1 MKRTL
6 LFWGLALVLGSSES
20 LVFSQNLQPMPI
32 QSGFNA
38 DVVANGVGP
47 SASSTTADVD
57 GVNYNFVARDFQLT
71 STSAALTYGLPANGL
86 ITSLVAAPAGLTYQ
100 LASYSSPNSLRLQ
113 NANDAGTLV
122 FTSPLAAVNLYML
135 ATSGSGASTVSVTV
149 NFSDNTSQTFTN
161 LALADWYGGTNF
173 AITGLGRINRT
184 NNVLE
189 TGSGTNPRLY
199 QIPMALATGNQ
210 SKLIQSVTVTKTGTG
225 GIPNIMAFSANAF
238 TPCDGPTNITYVSA
252 NDGGTLSWTA
262 PANAPSSGYEY
273 YYSTSATPPNDTT
286 IPSGSVA
293 AGVTSVTLT
302 GLPIGTTY
310 YFWVRSNCGTE
321 QGFWQFTSF
330 TTGQLSVTYTNG
342 DINTEFSTTPTVTS
356 TNACPG
362 SLTINVPAGYY
373 IAAIDVS
380 YTMTTASNGWMS
392 EQRSLLVCTTN
403 ATTEAAISSGV
414 GGTTG
419 TYSYSRTG
427 LNLANNLTGAVNFE
441 LRAWRTFG
449 GSGCDANYNKVDNN
463 SWKITVTLTQT
474 LSNIENEQ
482 PKVTLYPVPFR
493 SVLHLTQADEIQT
506 VTFRDTTGKVIRT
519 LESPEAAVNLA
530 DLASGLYWVSLQM
543 RDGSVQNT
551 KVIKE

>member
-1 MKRTL
+1 MKKTL
-6 LFWGLALVLGSSES
+6 LFWGLTLVLGSSAS

-32 QSGFNA
+32 QGGFNA

-71 STSAALTYGLPANGL
+71 STSAALTYGLPSNGL

-100 LASYSSPNSLRLQ
+100 LASYSANNSLRLQ
-113 NANDAGTLV
+113 NANDSGTLV
-122 FTSPLAAVNLYML
+122 FTTPLAAVNLYML
-135 ATSGSGASTVSVTV
+135 ATSGSGASTVNVTV
-149 NFSDNTSQTFTN
+149 NFADNTSETFTN

-184 NNVLE
+184 NDVLE
-189 TGSGTNPRLY
+189 TGSGINPRLY
-199 QIPMALATGNQ
+199 QIPMTLAAGNQ

-238 TPCDGPTNITYVSA
+238 TTCDGPTNLTYVSA

-262 PANAPSSGYEY
+262 PANAPASGYEY
-273 YYSTSATPPNDTT
+273 YYSTSATPPTANTT
-286 IPSGSVA
+286 PTGSVA

-310 YFWVRSNCGTE
+310 YFWVRSNCGTV
-321 QGFWQFTSF
+321 QGFWQLTTF
-330 TTGQLSVTYTNG
+330 TTGQISVTYTNG
-342 DINTEFSTTPTVTS
+342 DINTEFSTTATVTS

-362 SLTINVPAGYY
+362 SLTVNVPAGYY
-373 IAAIDVS
+373 IAATDVS

-403 ATTEAAISSGV
+403 AATEAAISSGV

-419 TYSYSRTG
+419 TYSYSRSG

-474 LSNIENEQ
+474 LANAAPVK
-482 PKVTLYPVPFR
+482 PKITVYPVPFTT
-493 SVLHLTQADEIQT
+493 VLNIENASELLTMTIMDA
-506 VTFRDTTGKVIRT
+506 TGKIIRT
-519 LESPEAAVNLA
+519 VHQPTTSVEVS
-530 DLASGLYWVSLQM
+530 DLAPGLYVLQM
-543 RDGSVQNT
+543 KQSDGSVSY
-551 KVIKE
+551 IKAVKE